1 MREAGG
7 VGGLRSHTIAVVP
20 GDGIGPEV
28 TGEAVRVLEA
38 VARAEGFKLESTT
51 FDLGAE
57 RYLRSG
63 EVLPNGALDD
73 LRVHAAILMGAVGD
87 PRVPPGILEGGLLLR
102 LRQELD
108 LYVNLRPAKLF
119 EGVPSALA
127 AVCPDD
133 LDIVIVRENTEGLYS
148 RRGQVVRL
156 GTPQEAAT
164 ELSINTA
171 PAVARLIRYAFDLAS
186 SRGRSLTLV
195 HKTNVLER
203 AGALYLR
210 IFESTAADYPDVAT
224 AYQHIDAAG
233 LLLVTNPRRF
243 SVIVTDN
250 MFGDILSDLAAGLV
264 GGLGYLGSG
273 NINPGRVSLF
283 EPVHGSAPDIA
294 GTGKANPVGAILS
307 AAMMLRHVG
316 EEAAANRVEQA
327 VGQVAGKIAGGGFD
341 TRGMGELVVE
351 AVS

>member
-1 MREAGG
+1 
-7 VGGLRSHTIAVVP
+7 LRSHAIAVVP

-28 TGEAVRVLEA
+28 TAEALRVLA
-38 VARAEGFKLESTT
+38 VVAGAEGFGLETT
-51 FDLGAE
+51 SFDVGAE
-57 RYLRSG
+57 RYLRTG
-63 EVLPNGALDD
+63 EVLPNGVLSD
-73 LRVHAAILMGAVGD
+73 LRTQAAILMGAVGD
-87 PRVPPGILEGGLLLR
+87 PRVAPGILEGGLLLR

-127 AVCPDD
+127 DAAPED

-156 GTPQEAAT
+156 GTSQETAT

-171 PAVARLIRYAFDLAS
+171 PAVDRLVRYAFDFAS
-186 SRGRSLTLV
+186 ARGASLTLV

-203 AGALYLR
+203 AGALYRRLFDS
-210 IFESTAADYPDVAT
+210 IAVDYPHVPT
-224 AYQHIDAAG
+224 AYQHVDAAG

-250 MFGDILSDLAAGLV
+250 MFGDILSDLTAGLV

-273 NINPGRVSLF
+273 NIHPGRLSLF

-307 AAMMLRHVG
+307 AAMLLRHLG
-316 EEAAANRVEQA
+316 EEAGAARIERA
-327 VGQVAGKIAGGGFD
+327 VAQVAGKIAAGGLD
-341 TRGMGELVVE
+341 TRGMGDLVLQ
-351 AVS
+351 AAS